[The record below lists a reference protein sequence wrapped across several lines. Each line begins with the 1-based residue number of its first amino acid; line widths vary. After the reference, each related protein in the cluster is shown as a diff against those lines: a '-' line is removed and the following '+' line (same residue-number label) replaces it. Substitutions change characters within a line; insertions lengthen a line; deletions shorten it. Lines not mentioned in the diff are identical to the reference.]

1 MKVVSISKNVG
12 QLAITFIQIR
22 MTTQTLLTMGI
33 GDIVEL
39 IIKILTLG
47 QGKRIATAIARLF
60 GYEDCGC
67 DRRRIWLNNLF
78 KPKHKR
84 RYPI

>member
-1 MKVVSISKNVG
+1 
-12 QLAITFIQIR
+12 
-22 MTTQTLLTMGI
+22 MGV
-33 GDIVEL
+33 GDITEA
-39 IIKILTLG
+39 IIKIVTLG
-47 QGKRIATAIARLF
+47 QGKRISNAVARLF

>member
-1 MKVVSISKNVG
+1 M
-12 QLAITFIQIR
+12 
-22 MTTQTLLTMGI
+22 MGV
-33 GDIVEL
+33 GDIVEA
-39 IIKILTLG
+39 IIKIVTLG

-78 KPKHKR
+78 RPKHKK

>member
-1 MKVVSISKNVG
+1 
-12 QLAITFIQIR
+12 
-22 MTTQTLLTMGI
+22 MTTQILLTMGI
-33 GDIVEL
+33 GDIVEA